1 MMLCEQCETELP
13 GATVIC
19 KSCGHNNAL
28 QKLENWRDKRDRY
41 LESINAPIAAAAVAS
56 ARAST
61 HEQGNLIRFP
71 KTPMTSTGRTPEIIE
86 QAPEWKEKLNA
97 RLRQIREQK
106 AAEIEPPNPEQKSI
120 LEINRQPIVEA
131 ALRRINK
138 ANYLAI
144 VPDPIEEFRTV
155 GAVALA
161 PEPATAGALSNSGS
175 AFVAPSP
182 VTNRAPVA
190 ARTPM
195 VMEPNHVTQLESF
208 EAEDLL
214 ETEPLMFEQDIH
226 DLDLLADE
234 EPYLN
239 DAPTILEAASLKSR
253 IAAAVIDAEVIAFS
267 FLPII
272 AVYAFLGGSASA
284 VSLTGLLS
292 LTAILTAVYFFVTY
306 ALAGRTI
313 GMAILKLHLAS
324 LKPVAETTDTTST
337 VSFTFQQA
345 AARAFGGTLS
355 LLLFPLNVFCIT
367 RNYDRLGISDYLSG
381 TQIVKIRN

>member
-1 MMLCEQCETELP
+1 MMLCEQCATELP

-71 KTPMTSTGRTPEIIE
+71 KTPMTSRERTPGTIE

-106 AAEIEPPNPEQKSI
+106 AADVEPPSVQTTKPEP
-120 LEINRQPIVEA
+120 NRQPIVEA

-144 VPDPIEEFRTV
+144 VPDDHEISKPIN
-155 GAVALA
+155 AVALTEA
-161 PEPATAGALSNSGS
+161 SASIAGNGNS
-175 AFVAPSP
+175 AFVLQPGPSL
-182 VTNRAPVA
+182 NRAPVTP
-190 ARTPM
+190 RTPL
-195 VMEPNHVTQLESF
+195 VVDPTHVPEVNLYEES
-208 EAEDLL
+208 DLL
-214 ETEPLMFEQDIH
+214 ETEPLIFEQDLAE
-226 DLDLLADE
+226 LDLFQDE
-234 EPYLN
+234 EQYSHHES
-239 DAPTILEAASLKSR
+239 TILEAASLKSR

-324 LKPVAETTDTTST
+324 LKPVAETADTTST

-345 AARAFGGTLS
+345 AARAVGGTLS
-355 LLLFPLNVFCIT
+355 LLLFPINIFCIT
-367 RNYDRLGISDYLSG
+367 RNFDRLGISDYLSG